1 LNNGA
6 ALNDPDSPQPR
17 NAAVDYDRIAYRYD
31 AHRSGGGP
39 YLDNIALR
47 ARLCGARRVI
57 EIGAGTG
64 NNTAA
69 FMQAH
74 PCELLAVDL
83 SGGMLRQAKAKGIRA
98 HWIQAAG
105 DCLPLPRAS
114 AGFLFGVY
122 MLHYVGNLV
131 AFFEECRRVLCW
143 GGALAFVTACHG
155 WIGRHP
161 MNRYFPSFARIDQT
175 RFPSIEQVMQGMED
189 AGCRRIGA
197 ETFVDAPRPIDQQYL
212 ARVEGKFISTFDLL
226 PPAEYAEGL
235 ARLRA
240 DVAERGRL
248 DVELALESVVV
259 FAEK

>member
-1 LNNGA
+1 MNNGA
-6 ALNDPDSPQPR
+6 ALNDPDF
-17 NAAVDYDRIAYRYD
+17 YDRIAPRYD

-39 YLDNIALR
+39 YLDHVALR
-47 ARLCGARRVI
+47 ARLCGARRVV

-69 FMQAH
+69 FLRAH
-74 PCELLAVDL
+74 ACDLLAVDL
-83 SGGMLRQAKAKGIRA
+83 SAGMLRQAKAKGIA
-98 HWIQAAG
+98 AQWVQAAG
-105 DCLPLPRAS
+105 DRLPLPHAT
-114 AGFLFGVY
+114 AGFVFGVY
-122 MLHYVGNLV
+122 MLHYVADLV
-131 AFFEECRRVLCW
+131 AFFRECREVLCRD
-143 GGALAFVTACHG
+143 GGLAFVTACHG

-161 MNRYFPSFARIDQT
+161 MNRYFPSFALVDQA
-175 RFPSIEQVMQGMED
+175 RFPSIEQVMQAMEQ

-197 ETFVDAPRPIDQQYL
+197 ETFVDAPRPIDGEYL
-212 ARVEGKFISTFDLL
+212 AKVEGKFISTFELL
-226 PPAEYAEGL
+226 PAAEYEAGL